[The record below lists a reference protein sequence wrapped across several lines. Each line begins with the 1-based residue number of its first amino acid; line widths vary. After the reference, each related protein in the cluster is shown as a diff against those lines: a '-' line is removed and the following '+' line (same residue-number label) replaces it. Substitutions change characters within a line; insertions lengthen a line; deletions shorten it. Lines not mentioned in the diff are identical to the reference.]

1 MKLPHQRD
9 HRLREFRTSPITAPE
24 REFVFQVVEATRSPG
39 SHFIASPTVHGN
51 ARVTVREDP
60 QCRGRVL
67 VTAWGDNIRVVWR
80 GRDE

>member
-1 MKLPHQRD
+1 MRLPRRGA
-9 HRLREFRTSPITAPE
+9 HRLREFRTSPITGPE
-24 REFVFQVVEATRSPG
+24 REFVFQVVNDTTQPALSSRTV
-39 SHFIASPTVHGN
+39 VHGN

-60 QCRGRVL
+60 QRPGRVL